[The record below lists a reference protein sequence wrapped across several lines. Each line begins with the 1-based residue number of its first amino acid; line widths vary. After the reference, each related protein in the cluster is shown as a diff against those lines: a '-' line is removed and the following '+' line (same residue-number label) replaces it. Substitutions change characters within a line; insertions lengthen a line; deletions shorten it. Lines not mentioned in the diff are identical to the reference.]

1 MPVLLDAVR
10 QGVGLLGLVI
20 SLFIDG
26 MIISESIGGGLHR
39 LNLERVIRP
48 VSIFFVVLLVLR
60 VLIWTI

>member
-26 MIISESIGGGLHR
+26 MVISESFGGGLHR